1 MNPAGQQM
9 VAYWTP
15 KQGTDISDWED
26 GAAYSR
32 ASGAFA
38 VTDGASTGAN
48 SREWAYL
55 LARSFVVAGEE
66 RVFSPQGFPDW
77 LAGVRAAFDPRAAE
91 FPISQAPQ
99 WVRETGERQGAFAT
113 FLGGRLHDGRLQ
125 AIAVGDCCLF
135 HLPAQGPPTSFPY
148 DDPGQFGSA
157 PMLVSS
163 VPHREQALASSV
175 RHLSIGVEPGDVI
188 FAATDAIAQWLTR
201 NLRRPAVW
209 QLLARIGQVGL
220 QDLCRDLRAR
230 GELTNDDVT
239 LFRAIAT
246 DRVGAR

>member
-1 MNPAGQQM
+1 MNPAGRQM

-32 ASGAFA
+32 ASGWFA

-55 LARSFVVAGEE
+55 LARSFVDAGDEL
-66 RVFSPQGFPDW
+66 VFTTEGFVDW
-77 LAGVRAAFDPRAAE
+77 VGAVRAAFDPRAAE
-91 FPISQAPQ
+91 FPTSQAPQ
-99 WVRETGERQGAFAT
+99 WVRETGAHQGAFAT
-113 FLGGRLHDGRLQ
+113 LLGGRVHDGRLQ
-125 AIAVGDCCLF
+125 AMAVGDCCLF
-135 HLPAQGPPTSFPY
+135 HLPAQGPPTSFPF
-148 DDPGQFGSA
+148 DDPGQFGSS

-163 VPHREQALASSV
+163 VAHREQALADSV
-175 RHLSIGVEPGDVI
+175 RHLSIQVSPGDVV

-201 NLRRPAVW
+201 HLRQPAVW
-209 QLLARIGQVGL
+209 QLLVRIGQVGL
-220 QDLCRDLRAR
+220 QDLCRDLRAT

-239 LFRAIAT
+239 LFRAIAGEPG
-246 DRVGAR
+246 GAR